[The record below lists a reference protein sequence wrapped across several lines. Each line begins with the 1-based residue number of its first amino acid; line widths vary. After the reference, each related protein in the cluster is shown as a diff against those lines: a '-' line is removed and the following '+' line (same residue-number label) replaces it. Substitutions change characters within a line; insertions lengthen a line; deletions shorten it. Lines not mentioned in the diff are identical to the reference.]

1 MAFSWFVMSPVTCY
15 KLTILILII
24 ITAGT
29 TSATALYYQQQ
40 NTTLT
45 NKIATLNND
54 LNSTQHQLDSQ
65 TAQVNQIQNSNNQLL
80 TANTQLQNTNNQ
92 LLTTNAQLAS
102 TLQQLQRQVNGLQGQ
117 LANLTKTIPKTNY
130 TLVSSGSIALYQYG
144 PAQYV
149 RFTSTLS
156 QTELNIT
163 FSGGLTIAML
173 LNQTQYDNF
182 LKCNCY
188 NYDNYTS
195 STWSSPAATSYN
207 TVVAIPAPNTWYVAF
222 VEPANNPNRGYF
234 TDTET
239 VQLIST

>member
-1 MAFSWFVMSPVTCY
+1 MSPISFY
-15 KLTILILII
+15 KLTTVILII

-40 NTTLT
+40 NTNLT
-45 NKIATLNND
+45 NRVTTLNND
-54 LNSTQHQLDSQ
+54 LNSTQHQLDTQ
-65 TAQVNQIQNSNNQLL
+65 TTQLD
-80 TANTQLQNTNNQ
+80 QLQNTNSQ

-102 TLQQLQRQVNGLQGQ
+102 ILQQLQRQVNGLQGQ

-130 TLVSSGSIALYQYG
+130 TLVSSGSIAIYEYG
-144 PAQYV
+144 PAQFI
-149 RFTSTLS
+149 RFTPTLS
-156 QTELNIT
+156 QTKLNVT

-173 LNQTQYDNF
+173 LNQSQYDTF
-182 LKCNCY
+182 LTCNCY

-195 STWSSPAATSYN
+195 STWSSPASTFY
-207 TVVAIPAPNTWYVAF
+207 TTIIAIPAPNTWYVAF

-239 VQLIST
+239 LQLIST

>member
-1 MAFSWFVMSPVTCY
+1 MSRITFY
-15 KLTILILII
+15 KLATVVLVI

-45 NKIATLNND
+45 NRIATLNND
-54 LNSTQHQLDSQ
+54 VNSTHHQLDTQ
-65 TAQVNQIQNSNNQLL
+65 TTQLDTETTQIN
-80 TANTQLQNTNNQ
+80 QLQNTNSQ

-102 TLQQLQRQVNGLQGQ
+102 TLQQLQRQVSGLQGQ
-117 LANLTKTIPKTNY
+117 LANLAKTIPKTNT
-130 TLVSSGSIALYQYG
+130 TLVSNGSIAIFEYG
-144 PAQYV
+144 PAQFIP
-149 RFTSTLS
+149 FTSTLS
-156 QTELNIT
+156 QTKLNIT

-173 LNQTQYDNF
+173 LNQSQYATF
-182 LKCNCY
+182 LNCNCY

-195 STWSSPAATSYN
+195 STWSSPASTFYTTLV
-207 TVVAIPAPNTWYVAF
+207 TVPAPNTWYVAF

-239 VQLIST
+239 LQLIFT

>member
-1 MAFSWFVMSPVTCY
+1 MLPVTIY
-15 KLTILILII
+15 KLTTIILII

-40 NTTLT
+40 SSALSNRIT
-45 NKIATLNND
+45 TLNND
-54 LNSTQHQLDSQ
+54 LNSTQHKLDSQ
-65 TAQVNQIQNSNNQLL
+65 TTQIDQLR
-80 TANTQLQNTNNQ
+80 NTNSQ

-102 TLQQLQRQVNGLQGQ
+102 TLQQLQGQVNRLQGQ

-130 TLVSSGSIALYQYG
+130 TLVSSGSIAIFEYG
-144 PAQYV
+144 PAQFI

-156 QTELNIT
+156 QTKLNVT

-173 LNQTQYDNF
+173 LNQSQYATF
-182 LKCNCY
+182 LTCNCY

-195 STWSSPAATSYN
+195 STWSSPASTLYTSII
-207 TVVAIPAPNTWYVAF
+207 AIPAPSTWYVAF

-239 VQLIST
+239 LQLISA